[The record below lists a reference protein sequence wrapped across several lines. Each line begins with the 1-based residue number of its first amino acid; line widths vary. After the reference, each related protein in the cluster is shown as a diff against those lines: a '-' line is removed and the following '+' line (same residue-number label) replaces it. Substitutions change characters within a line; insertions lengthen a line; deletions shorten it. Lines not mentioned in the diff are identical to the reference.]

1 MKLGLF
7 THMSW
12 PEGVNQTSVFNN
24 SIEQVRLAESMGF
37 HGAWFA
43 EHHFTRYSM
52 GSSVLVMLGHLAAVT
67 EKIRLGTAVIVPN
80 LHNPIRIAED

>member
-1 MKLGLF
+1 MKLALF

-12 PEGVNQTSVFNN
+12 PEGVNQTSVFHN
-24 SIEQVRLAESMGF
+24 SVEQVKLAESMGY

-52 GSSVLVMLGHLAAVT
+52 GSSVLLMLGHLAAVT
-67 EKIRLGTAVIVPN
+67 HKIRLGTAVIVPN
-80 LHNPIRIAED
+80 LHLSLIHI